1 MHDENSFISVT
12 LVVLVAFLVPV
23 LLYRLKIRAVPV
35 VAAEIVFGLL
45 LGKSG
50 LGWIQEDQW
59 LQTLSTL
66 GLIYLMFLSGLEID
80 FSYFG
85 QKRKNRKLPPPLAV
99 SLSIFVMILGLS
111 YLLARALVV
120 IGLVDDAILITII
133 IATISLGV
141 VMPVLK
147 EKKLMNTPLGQII
160 MMITVVSDFVTMIL
174 LSIYISYL
182 SHSFIQMV
190 YLLLFFFGVAI
201 VYLLIRKYSARSVVN
216 LLSHGTIQLG
226 MRGTF
231 ALLLFFVAFSAALGV
246 ESILGAFLAGCIVSL
261 LRPKK
266 EFVQRLDSFG
276 YGFLI
281 PIFFVMV
288 GAKLEIWSLFTDWH
302 TFAFIPV
309 LLVFLLI
316 SKLVPA
322 SILRIWFSTKETLG
336 SGILMA
342 STLSLLIAASTIAL
356 KLGLIT
362 ESVYGS
368 LILIALISCIV
379 FPVLFSKIFP
389 LPEDK
394 PVTIGIVGANHM
406 TLPVSSE
413 LAEHGNIVTLYS
425 AGMHD
430 SAHRAN
436 ANPAYRTEN
445 VKELSVEELDGR
457 KLFASDI
464 LVLGTADDEVNAVLA
479 AEARRRG
486 KEQTVVRI
494 EDPAKYEELYHEG
507 YTVFSTLH
515 ASRTLLRALIE
526 QPGMVKLFTQDGES
540 REFVIEN
547 PAFDRIL
554 LRELPDLG
562 DVLILRIFR
571 EGSHLVPH
579 GNTELQLGDR
589 LLLSGSEENIERLRS
604 QLRG

>member
-1 MHDENSFISVT
+1 MHEANAFVSVT
-12 LVVLVAFLVPV
+12 LVVLAAFLVPV
-23 LLYRLKIRAVPV
+23 LLYRLKIRAIPV
-35 VAAEIVFGLL
+35 VAAEIVIGLI

-50 LGWIQEDQW
+50 LGWVHEDQW

-66 GLIYLMFLSGLEID
+66 GFIYLMFLSGLEID
-80 FSYFG
+80 FRYFS
-85 QKRKNRKLPPPLAV
+85 QKRTDRSLPPPLVAT
-99 SLSIFVMILGLS
+99 SSIFVLILGLS
-111 YLLARALVV
+111 YVLARALVA

-147 EKKLMNTPLGQII
+147 EKKMMNTPLGQII

-182 SHSFIQMV
+182 SHSFIQMI
-190 YLLLFFFGVAI
+190 YLLMFFFGVAI
-201 VYLLIRKYSARSVVN
+201 VYLLIRKYSARSIVN

-231 ALLLFFVAFSAALGV
+231 ALLLFFVAFSDALGV
-246 ESILGAFLAGCIVSL
+246 ENILGAFLAGCIVSL

-281 PIFFVMV
+281 PIFFIMV
-288 GAKLEIWSLFTDWH
+288 GAKLEIWSLFKDWQ
-302 TFAFIPV
+302 TLVFIPV

-316 SKLVPA
+316 SKLAPSLV
-322 SILRIWFSTKETLG
+322 LRIWFPIKEVLG

-356 KLGLIT
+356 NLGLIT
-362 ESVYGS
+362 DSMYGA
-368 LILIALISCIV
+368 LILVALISCIV
-379 FPVLFSKIFP
+379 FPVLFSKIYP

-413 LAEHGNIVTLYS
+413 LAEHGNVVTLFS
-425 AGMHD
+425 AGMQD
-430 SAHRAN
+430 SAQRAN
-436 ANPAYRTEN
+436 GNPAYRTEN
-445 VKELSVEELDGR
+445 VKELSVQELDGR
-457 KLFASDI
+457 KLFASDV
-464 LVLGTADDEVNAVLA
+464 LVLGTADDEVNAALA

-486 KEQTVVRI
+486 KERTVVRI

-526 QPGMVKLFTQDGES
+526 QPGMVKLFTQEGDS
-540 REFVIEN
+540 REFAIEN
-547 PAFDRIL
+547 PAYDRTL
-554 LRELPDLG
+554 LRDLPHLG

-589 LLLSGSEENIERLRS
+589 LLVTGSGENMERLLS
-604 QLRG
+604 ELRG